1 MKLLLVGDVMLG
13 RLLNAVLQHVPSSY
27 PWGDTLPH
35 FLDADWRACNLECVI
50 SDRRP
55 AILPAKAFHFRSDA
69 RNVAVLQAA
78 HIDAVSIANNHVLD
92 FGPEALLDML
102 DILDQVGIAHA
113 GAGRDL
119 EEARRPAI
127 TTATDGTRI
136 GFVACTDNEP
146 AWEAGKNR
154 PGVFHIEAD
163 IGDER
168 AIALLGIIHDTRPHV
183 DCLIASVHWGPN
195 WGYDPP
201 RGHRPL
207 ARALIDAGADIVFGH
222 SCHVFR
228 GIEIYRQRP
237 IIYCAG
243 DFIDD
248 YAVDPIER
256 NDQSFIYTVG
266 IEERRPRQILLQ
278 PTMIDGF
285 RARLALSDEAG
296 AILDKMSSLCAPFGT
311 TMRREGL
318 TGEIDITGAAE
329 GFDRRAVS

>member
-1 MKLLLVGDVMLG
+1 
-13 RLLNAVLQHVPSSY
+13 
-27 PWGDTLPH
+27 
-35 FLDADWRACNLECVI
+35 
-50 SDRRP
+50 
-55 AILPAKAFHFRSDA
+55 
-69 RNVAVLQAA
+69 
-78 HIDAVSIANNHVLD
+78 
-92 FGPEALLDML
+92 ML

-154 PGVFHIEAD
+154 PGVFHVEAD
-163 IGDER
+163 VADER
-168 AIALLGIIHDTRPHV
+168 AVALLGIIRDTRRQV
-183 DCLIASVHWGPN
+183 DCLVASFHWGPN
-195 WGYDPP
+195 WGYEPP

-248 YAVDPIER
+248 YAVDPIDR

-266 IEERRPRQILLQ
+266 VEERRPRQILLQ

-311 TMRREGL
+311 TMRHDGL
-318 TGEIDITGAAE
+318 TGAIDITGAAE
-329 GFDRRAVS
+329 GFDWRAVS